1 MRIIRRYLFR
11 EIVAATLLT
20 LLALLGLFAFFDLLK
35 QLEDVGRGQYRMP
48 TAFLYVLLSLPGHVY
63 EILPV
68 AALVGALFALARLT
82 AQSEYAV
89 LRTSGVS
96 MLRLAGTL
104 AQIGLLFAAVT
115 FVFGEYIAPASE
127 AAAQR
132 IRMRASAY
140 LIVSQFRS
148 GIWAKDGNSFI
159 NVGLVTP
166 DNTLL
171 NISVYD
177 FDDAQRLLSTSFAK
191 KGVYLGDNRWQLT
204 EVARTHLAE
213 GRAAVDQIPEMTW
226 ESVLTPSL
234 LSVLLLTPEEMA
246 ATDLVQYIDHLKS
259 SRQQTTRY
267 EAALWSKLIYP
278 FSVVLMMVL
287 ALPFAHFQSR
297 VTSVGAKIF
306 TGILVGLTFFLMG
319 RFFSALGALNNWT
332 PFVSAAVPTLLF
344 TLIAA
349 AMIWRAEQR

>member
-1 MRIIRRYLFR
+1 
-11 EIVAATLLT
+11 
-20 LLALLGLFAFFDLLK
+20 
-35 QLEDVGRGQYRMP
+35 
-48 TAFLYVLLSLPGHVY
+48 
-63 EILPV
+63 
-68 AALVGALFALARLT
+68 
-82 AQSEYAV
+82 
-89 LRTSGVS
+89 
-96 MLRLAGTL
+96 
-104 AQIGLLFAAVT
+104 VT
-115 FVFGEYIAPASE
+115 FVFGEFIAPASE

-204 EVARTHLAE
+204 EVARTRFAE
-213 GRAAVDQIPEMTW
+213 GRSAVDQIPEMTW
-226 ESVLTPSL
+226 DSVLTPSL
-234 LSVLLLTPEEMA
+234 LSVLLLAPEEMA
-246 ATDLVQYIDHLKS
+246 ATDLLQYIDHLKS

-344 TLIAA
+344 TLIAG

>member
-204 EVARTHLAE
+204 EVARTRLTE

>member
-204 EVARTHLAE
+204 EVARTRLAE

-234 LSVLLLTPEEMA
+234 LSVLLLAPEEMA

>member
-11 EIVAATLLT
+11 EIVGATLLT
-20 LLALLGLFAFFDLLK
+20 LLALLGLFAFFDLLN

-48 TAFLYVLLSLPGHVY
+48 AAFLYVLLTLPGHVY
-63 EILPV
+63 EVLPV

-115 FVFGEYIAPASE
+115 FVFGEFIAPASE

-204 EVARTHLAE
+204 EVARTRLTE